1 MSNRPFRPRRGWL
14 LLPSWLLMLGTVLV
28 LAAVAVVSVFARNR
42 DWQGLYA
49 SRNAA
54 PDLRQKASEAARQ
67 ARLAEEVLRKAKADA
82 GIKLEPGLTATDP
95 AWLGGE
101 LTPLVTTLGSLEAKR
116 LAANPEWARVLT
128 VRLYQA
134 GVRSNSVVAAGCS
147 GSFPALNLALACACQ
162 ALGAELVAVSSVT
175 ASTWGANQPGFTW
188 PEIESRLVRAQIIR
202 PVSVG
207 VSVGGAG
214 DAAGDLEPAARQVAQ
229 EIQREACHALR
240 AAPLSAATLPEA
252 VEQRLALYRRA
263 ARGRPIV
270 LYVNVGGTE
279 ASLGDSA
286 AVLRLQA
293 GFIPAKPFDLSP
305 RRGVIARFAETGV
318 PTLSLL
324 NLEGLALR
332 WGVNL

>member
-1 MSNRPFRPRRGWL
+1 MSTRPFRPHKGWL
-14 LLPSWLLMLGTVLV
+14 LLPTWLLVLGTVLV
-28 LAAVAVVSVFARNR
+28 LAAVAAVTVLGRNR
-42 DWQGLYA
+42 DWQGVDHTRTA
-49 SRNAA
+49 S
-54 PDLRQKASEAARQ
+54 PDLLQKASQASRQ
-67 ARLAEEVLRKAKADA
+67 ARVAEEFLRKSKTDA
-82 GIKLEPGLTATDP
+82 GIKLDPGLTAADP
-95 AWLGGE
+95 AWLGCE

-116 LAANPEWARVLT
+116 LAAEPEWARVLT
-128 VRLYQA
+128 LRLYQA
-134 GVRSNSVVAAGCS
+134 GVRPNSVVAAGCS

-207 VSVGGAG
+207 ISIGGAG
-214 DAAGDLEPAARQVAQ
+214 DAAGDLEPAARQLAQ
-229 EIQREACHALR
+229 RIQREACAALG
-240 AAPLSAATLPEA
+240 ATPLVAATLPEA
-252 VEQRLALYRRA
+252 VEQRLELYRRA
-263 ARGRPIV
+263 ARGRPIL

-286 AVLRLQA
+286 AVLRLQP

-305 RRGVIARFAETGV
+305 RRGVIARFAESGV

-324 NLEGLALR
+324 NIEGLALK
-332 WGVNL
+332 WGLTL